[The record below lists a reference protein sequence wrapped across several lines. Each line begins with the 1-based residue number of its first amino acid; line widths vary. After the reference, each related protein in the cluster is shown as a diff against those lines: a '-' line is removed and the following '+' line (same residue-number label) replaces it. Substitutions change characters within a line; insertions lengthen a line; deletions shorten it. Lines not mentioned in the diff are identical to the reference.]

1 MGGLDGFGGGLDE
14 LGHVIGVGDH
24 RYVAGRDFDGGGPH
38 ALGELPL
45 GIGRDRLITMLVS
58 WRR

>member
-1 MGGLDGFGGGLDE
+1 MGGLDGFSGGLDE
-14 LGHVIGVGDH
+14 LGHVIRVGDH

-45 GIGRDRLITMLVS
+45 GIGRDRLT
-58 WRR
+58 RNQDG